1 MHDAYAIMCR
11 DFRSGTKLHYIF
23 NLISTDLRW
32 NSDLIIIMIPSRAI
46 FNQVSKI
53 TQDCFG
59 FALPPSV
66 IGPKNLRAFLT
77 NKKQN

>member
-11 DFRSGTKLHYIF
+11 DFRSGTRLHYIF
-23 NLISTDLRW
+23 NLMSTDLKW
-32 NSDLIIIMIPSRAI
+32 NSDLIIIMIPSRAII

-66 IGPKNLRAFLT
+66 IGPKNLQRFL
-77 NKKQN
+77 N